1 MLSMKRLKK
10 EKKEVDLTLSK
21 IKSPV
26 VNSVP
31 DENKEKVSQ
40 ILDKELLA
48 RL

>member
-10 EKKEVDLTLSK
+10 KKEVDLALSK